1 MAAISFRVSEQ
12 QAQALRESAGQMGI
26 TQSQMLR
33 DALRRYLI
41 RLRAEHDIAAWNAKP
56 LTEEEKIFAEI
67 ADWGPEEDWSDWADG
82 KSRRVSG
89 DAVGC

>member
-1 MAAISFRVSEQ
+1 MATLGFRVPTQ
-12 QAQALRESAGQMGI
+12 QAQALRESAEQMGI
-26 TQSQMLR
+26 TQSQLLR

-67 ADWGPEEDWSDWADG
+67 ADWGPEEDWSDSADAKAG
-82 KSRRVSG
+82 RVLS